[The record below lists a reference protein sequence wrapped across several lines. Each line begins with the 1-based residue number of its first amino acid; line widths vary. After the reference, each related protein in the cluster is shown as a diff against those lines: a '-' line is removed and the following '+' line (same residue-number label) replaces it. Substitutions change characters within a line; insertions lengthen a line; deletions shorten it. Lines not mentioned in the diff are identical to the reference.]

1 MRYNAQDFIFV
12 MITLIQVF
20 LLVFPFWADL
30 SFVSLFLL
38 ISLQVYLLGLNYQ
51 CIAHNFIHNPFF
63 KSEFLNSSFSI
74 LNSLCLGV
82 PQSLYRIHHL
92 NHHRYNNHP
101 EKDESSTFRHGKQ
114 GKEENI
120 FRYSIL
126 GLLRTDLVS
135 LYRTASKKSFLVHLE
150 FASLVIFILF
160 LVFKSWVLFL
170 SYVLSIYLL
179 GQIFALWENYCEHHL
194 ADFNDRKRDSVSCY
208 NSLYN
213 FLWFNNGFHQE
224 HHFSPQVH
232 WTQMASVREKLPS
245 DRVITKYCHLY
256 HSFKKPS
263 N

>member
-1 MRYNAQDFIFV
+1 
-12 MITLIQVF
+12 MIALIQVF
-20 LLVFPFWADL
+20 LLVIPFWADL

-120 FRYSIL
+120 FRYSLL

-160 LVFKSWVLFL
+160 LVFKSWVLSL
-170 SYVLSIYLL
+170 CYVLSIYLL